1 MEYIELANTEFKKP
15 VDDYLRVA
23 TASPEIKIADIP
35 YNIQAI
41 GEAYEQAKA
50 EQAELVVM
58 PELCLTGYSAADLF
72 HNMHVLEQTEKG
84 VSELAKQTL
93 EGPAMVVGAPLR
105 HNGLLYNCA
114 VFLAEGRVAGVVPKS
129 HLPNYKEFYEYRWFT
144 EGDDTIGAEMTLNGD
159 KVPFGTD
166 VLFNLNGTTIGTE
179 ICEDAWAVITP
190 AAFAALNGAQ
200 VIVNLSASN
209 ELIGK
214 TEYRRDNIIA
224 GQAGRLICAYVFAS
238 AGRGESV
245 ADVIYGGHQAI
256 AENGHIVK
264 ERPPHDSDTAPLVY
278 DVDRTHLDHD
288 RIVNK
293 TFSKQA
299 AKYRSLQPY
308 RTITISAPQPTDG
321 RLLRFVDPMP
331 FVPSNPEE
339 LDNVCEQIFENLARA
354 LAQRIND
361 AQAKALVIGLSG
373 GLDSTLALLIA
384 KYATEVLGKPASFI
398 HTITMPGPASSEQT
412 QDNAIL
418 LAEAMGTTHK
428 VIPISDIALQTLGM
442 IGHDQQTED
451 ITYENTQARVR
462 TLLLMNYANL
472 VGGFVQGTGDMSE
485 NAVGWCTF
493 NGDQMSMFNPNA
505 QVPKTLVR
513 HLVDWYKE
521 RRSDETVRSIIHN
534 IRTTKESPE
543 LTGRG
548 DLSQA
553 TEDNVGPYN
562 LNDFYLFDHLRYGT
576 RPSKMGYL
584 ALQAFKDTYD
594 KPTIGLWLDK
604 FLYRHTNSQWK
615 REEMPNGTKTGS
627 VAESPRGDLRMAPN
641 TSPNWYK

>member
-1 MEYIELANTEFKKP
+1 MEYRDLTAGNFEKT

-23 TASPEIKIADIP
+23 TSSPEIAIADIP
-35 YNIQAI
+35 FNVRSIA
-41 GEAYEQAKA
+41 EAYEQAKA

-72 HNMHVLEQTEKG
+72 HNAHVLEQTEKG
-84 VSELAKQTL
+84 LTALAEQTRD
-93 EGPAMVVGAPLR
+93 GPAMVVGAPLR
-105 HNGLLYNCA
+105 HEGLLFNCA
-114 VFLAEGRVAGVVPKS
+114 VMLAEGRICGVIPKS
-129 HLPNYKEFYEYRWFT
+129 HLPNYKEFYEYRWFA
-144 EGDDTIGAEMTLNGD
+144 EGDEVQGKEMPIGEAT
-159 KVPFGTD
+159 VPFGTD
-166 VLFNLNGTTIGTE
+166 VLFNLNGTTVGIE
-179 ICEDAWAVITP
+179 ICEDSWAPITP
-190 AAFAALNGAQ
+190 AAGAALSGAQ
-200 VIVNLSASN
+200 VIVNISASN

-224 GQAGRLICAYVFAS
+224 GQAGRLICGYVFAS

-256 AENGHIVK
+256 AENGHLVK
-264 ERPPHDSDTAPLVY
+264 ERPPHDDDTSPLVY
-278 DVDRTHLDHD
+278 DIDRSRLDHD

-293 TFSKQA
+293 TFAKQA
-299 AKYRSLQPY
+299 AKFRARQPY
-308 RTITISAPQPTDG
+308 RTVGIAAPRPMDD
-321 RLLRFVDPMP
+321 RLLRHVDPMP
-331 FVPSNPEE
+331 FVPRNPEE
-339 LDNVCEQIFENLARA
+339 LDKVCEQIFENLARA
-354 LAQRIND
+354 LAQRVKD
-361 AQAKALVIGLSG
+361 AKASALVLGLSG

-384 KYATEVLGKPASFI
+384 KYATEILGKPASFI
-398 HTITMPGPASSEQT
+398 HTLTMPGPASSERT
-412 QDNAIL
+412 QDNATL
-418 LAEAMGTTHK
+418 LAEAIGTTHR
-428 VIPISDIALQTLGM
+428 VVPISGLALETLGL

-462 TLLLMNYANL
+462 TLLLMNYANQ

-485 NAVGWCTF
+485 NALGWCTF

-521 RRSDETVRSIIHN
+521 RRAGEQVRTVLAD
-534 IRTTKESPE
+534 IRATKESPE
-543 LTGRG
+543 LTGDG

-562 LNDFYLFDHLRYGT
+562 LNDFYLYEHLRFGS

-584 ALQAFKDTYD
+584 ALQAFQDMYD
-594 KPTIGLWLDK
+594 EPTIALWLDK

-615 REEMPNGTKTGS
+615 RDVMPNGTKTGS

-641 TSPNWYK
+641 TSTNWYK